1 MSVGG
6 ATLVIDPSG
15 SASRAEFL
23 GGIEAPGRRPRLC
36 GRERRREADV
46 DDLGGADGTRRWS
59 PGASRMR
66 RAVWDQLVGLAE
78 ELSQQRKA
86 EVLPA
91 DVAVVALEA
100 GLAEV
105 RRGATKPSK
114 SASLARTPVLTRS
127 QATGRGEK
135 AKSGSASRSRSAART
150 TAAARSQGANRPA
163 GASGSSSRN
172 VRRPGPP
179 LELTNEERAE
189 VAAIVAD
196 VDSRARQ
203 RTIALWLGHAKK
215 KIALEWLRELQHH
228 ARGLQRGQLR
238 AEHEEG
244 RRPLRGGQGRRGRP
258 PRLAPDEGGRGPGQ
272 GPPQSCSPPP
282 APSTVDFV
290 PLRETRTWSGKD
302 VVERGAVRL
311 RARRTR
317 TGQART
323 IRPSGPDPGSDG
335 QPQVEPARAVVVL
348 DVVEA
353 GEQRLEPRRR
363 VLAGGLHDLDYRP
376 RPRPRGRRAVAR
388 ASGARRRAGSPG
400 RGGGGRVGPCG
411 PETPQRRGM
420 TTSGA
425 KDKAIITW
433 GLWPD
438 RRRSRADSRRTAWTW
453 SSWPGASTGSRRW
466 RRSCARSTG

>member
-6 ATLVIDPSG
+6 ATLAIDPSG
-15 SASRAEFL
+15 SASRAEFRPV
-23 GGIEAPGRRPRLC
+23 EAPGADAARLC

-46 DDLGGADGTRRWS
+46 DDLGGADDAEMVARRIV
-59 PGASRMR
+59 MR
-66 RAVWDQLVGLAE
+66 RAIWDQLVSLAE

-114 SASLARTPVLTRS
+114 SASLARTLVLTRS

-196 VDSRARQ
+196 VDSARGRQ

-215 KIALEWLRELQHH
+215 KIALEWLRELSIT
-228 ARGLQRGQLR
+228 
-238 AEHEEG
+238 HEAYNVANFAQNMKKDGDLFEEVKG
-244 RRPLRGGQGRRGRP
+244 
-258 PRLAPDEGGRGPGQ
+258 DEGDRLGWRL
-272 GPPQSCSPPP
+272 
-282 APSTVDFV
+282 TK
-290 PLRETRTWSGKD
+290 E
-302 VVERGAVRL
+302 GA
-311 RARRTR
+311 A
-317 TGQART
+317 QAK
-323 IRPSGPDPGSDG
+323 
-335 QPQVEPARAVVVL
+335 AL
-348 DVVEA
+348 
-353 GEQRLEPRRR
+353 LES
-363 VLAGGLHDLDYRP
+363 VLAT
-376 RPRPRGRRAVAR
+376 
-388 ASGARRRAGSPG
+388 ASA
-400 RGGGGRVGPCG
+400 
-411 PETPQRRGM
+411 
-420 TTSGA
+420 
-425 KDKAIITW
+425 
-433 GLWPD
+433 
-438 RRRSRADSRRTAWTW
+438 
-453 SSWPGASTGSRRW
+453 
-466 RRSCARSTG
+466 